1 MGVIYAPVGQLETS
15 ASPSSSDVL
24 NELER
29 ILGSDEFQASA
40 RNRSF
45 LRYVTEE
52 SLAGQQESI
61 KAYSIACGVFG
72 RPSTFDPTTDPI
84 VRIEA
89 GKLRKALERYYL
101 TAGASDPVRIEIPKG
116 AYVPKFELSTARTN
130 GSNEETADRGVP
142 RIAVLPFVPL
152 DDAPSQSHFAAGLSA
167 EIAAALGAY
176 PSLVTTCRYAADS
189 LESHS
194 SLDKIR
200 EQLNARF
207 VLEGVVRR
215 SLDRIRITVQ
225 LTDLPSQRQ
234 IWGETFDRELT
245 AASLF
250 EVEDE
255 IIRRV
260 VEAVASPYSGAIV
273 NTVKK
278 EIKRRRPRQL
288 SAYEAVLYQHRH
300 NQQTLPETYALAKS
314 ALERAVEVEPENA
327 DAWAALGELRCDE
340 YTLGYSDD
348 LDKAREAIRY
358 ARTALDLDPTSRH
371 AWFVIGL
378 ASLVLRDRSRAVRA
392 AEALLRPATTAAT
405 IAWAGWLLAL
415 TGEWERGLGLLLPQL
430 DFQPGLPAW
439 LHHAEFLYHYQHRD
453 YEAALECSKKFD
465 MPSIF
470 WDPLDR
476 AAVLGQ
482 LGRSAEAKEAID
494 KMLGLQP
501 KIADEPLRFLN
512 CFIFQDELVD
522 HVLEGLILAGLS

>member
-1 MGVIYAPVGQLETS
+1 MREPEP
-15 ASPSSSDVL
+15 SPSPSPGDVIKQ
-24 NELER
+24 LER
-29 ILGSDEFQASA
+29 ILGNDDFQVSA

-52 SLAGQQESI
+52 TLAGQQDSI
-61 KAYSIACGVFG
+61 KAYSVACRVFG
-72 RPSTFDPTTDPI
+72 RPSTFDPTEDPI

-116 AYVPKFELSTARTN
+116 AYVPNFELSTARTN
-130 GSNEETADRGVP
+130 GANDETADGGVP

-152 DDAPSQSHFAAGLSA
+152 DDDPSHSHFAAGLSA

-176 PSLVTTCRYAADS
+176 PSLVATCRYAAHG

-194 SLDKIR
+194 NLDKIR

-207 VLEGVVRR
+207 VLEGIVRR

-225 LTDLPSQRQ
+225 LTDLASQRQ
-234 IWGETFDRELT
+234 VWGETFDRELT
-245 AASLF
+245 ASSLF

-255 IIRRV
+255 VIRRV
-260 VEAVASPYSGAIV
+260 VEAVASPYSGAV
-273 NTVKK
+273 TNTVKK

-300 NQQTLPETYALAKS
+300 NQQTLPETHALAKS
-314 ALERAVEVEPENA
+314 ALERAVEVEPEYA

-348 LDKAREAIRY
+348 LHKVREATEY
-358 ARTALDLDPTSRH
+358 ARTALDLDTNCRQ
-371 AWFVIGL
+371 AWFVLGL
-378 ASLVLRDRSRAVRA
+378 ASLVLRDRSRVEQA
-392 AEALLRPATTAAT
+392 AKALLAPPTTAAT
-405 IAWAGWLLAL
+405 TAWAGWLLAL
-415 TGEWERGLGLLLPQL
+415 TGEWERGLNLLMPQL
-430 DFQPGLPAW
+430 DLQPGYPAW
-439 LHHAEFLYHYQHRD
+439 LHHAEFLYHYQRRD
-453 YEAALECSKKFD
+453 YEAALEASKKFD

-482 LGRSAEAKEAID
+482 LGRDGEAKKAID
-494 KMLGLQP
+494 ELLSVQP
-501 KIADEPLRFLN
+501 KFADDPRRFLK
-512 CFIFQDELVD
+512 CFIFTDDLVD
-522 HVLEGLILAGLS
+522 HILEGLTKAGFRG